1 MDCYKDD
8 REILI
13 SIDDQ
18 MAECSN
24 FEAGGINCVAIN
36 ECEEERYIPT
46 EQQVEKVAEYDE
58 ILLRLERTIHNNT
71 SKVNWLRWAIARV
84 CDDKECDKDVCEDI
98 TMSQTLNRLIEELDK
113 NNKMLDKI
121 LEKTRQSI
129 GNLKLFTD

>member
-1 MDCYKDD
+1 MDCYKEDGF
-8 REILI
+8 ITI
-13 SIDDQ
+13 SIGDQ
-18 MAECSN
+18 ECSN
-24 FEAGGINCVAIN
+24 FEGGGINCVAIN
-36 ECEEERYIPT
+36 ECEETRYIPT
-46 EQQVEKVAEYDE
+46 EQQVERTAEYDE

-71 SKVNWLRWAIARV
+71 SKVNWLRWAVAMV
-84 CDDKECDKDVCEDI
+84 YDDKECDKDVCEDI

>member
-1 MDCYKDD
+1 MEGREWISNGRDEVGEECYT
-8 REILI
+8 
-13 SIDDQ
+13 
-18 MAECSN
+18 
-24 FEAGGINCVAIN
+24 GGSV
-36 ECEEERYIPT
+36 P
-46 EQQVEKVAEYDE
+46 QVERTAEYDE

-71 SKVNWLRWAIARV
+71 SKVNWLRWAVARV

>member
-1 MDCYKDD
+1 MGE
-8 REILI
+8 R
-13 SIDDQ
+13 
-18 MAECSN
+18 
-24 FEAGGINCVAIN
+24 NCV
-36 ECEEERYIPT
+36 EECHCFQCEETRQNTGVEVERT
-46 EQQVEKVAEYDE
+46 AEYDE

-71 SKVNWLRWAIARV
+71 SKVNWLRWAVARV

-121 LEKTRQSI
+121 LEKIRQSI